1 MGTFHRL
8 SFIPSVSLTELKML
22 ENLNKKNY
30 QSSRNNNAN
39 DNSNNNNDNLAGEQ
53 EIINF

>member
-22 ENLNKKNY
+22 ENVNKKTIRALGIIMLMIIIIIIMIIWRE
-30 QSSRNNNAN
+30 SRK
-39 DNSNNNNDNLAGEQ
+39 L
-53 EIINF
+53 